1 MPKDVSLSK
10 QLPNN
15 GTGKP
20 SSPQKNEITVGCTSS
35 PPQRK
40 SLSLS
45 LFPPLLFLNQRGSYM
60 NTKEE

>member
-45 LFPPLLFLNQRGSYM
+45 LFPPSPLFKPERELHEY
-60 NTKEE
+60 